1 MKHTLIALAL
11 AVLAGHSHARCIAN
25 DAWTGR
31 DKDMHLKAGLA
42 IGAGVTLITRDPRY
56 GFWAGTAA
64 GALAELKD
72 ARTPGHV
79 CSLQDFAVT
88 AAGAAAGAYGVGWFL
103 VPQKHGVQVA
113 FAKTF

>member
-1 MKHTLIALAL
+1 MHRAFLALAL
-11 AVLAGHSHARCIAN
+11 VAGTAQAAPRCVAN

-31 DKDMHLKAGLA
+31 DKAMHFKAGLA
-42 IGAGVTLITRDPRY
+42 IGAGVTLATQDPRY

-72 ARTPGHV
+72 SRRSNHV

-88 AAGAAAGAYGVGWFL
+88 AAGAAAGAYGTAWL
-103 VPQKHGVQVA
+103 VLPQKGGLQVA
-113 FAKTF
+113 IAARF